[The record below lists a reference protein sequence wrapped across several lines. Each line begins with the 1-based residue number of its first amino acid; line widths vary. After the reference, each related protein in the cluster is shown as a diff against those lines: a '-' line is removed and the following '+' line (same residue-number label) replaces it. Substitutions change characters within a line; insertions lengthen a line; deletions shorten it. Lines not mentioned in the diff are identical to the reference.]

1 MPAVDGEGRARHV
14 GAGIGAEEQERA
26 VEIGRS
32 AEAALRDSPNS
43 AWPASL

>member
-1 MPAVDGEGRARHV
+1 MSAVDGKGRTRHV

-26 VEIGRS
+26 VEIRRL
-32 AEAALRDSPNS
+32 AEPALWDSPDS